1 MRVRLWRIWR
11 KYGDRLS
18 MRGRI
23 GLGITVSR
31 LIFLP
36 VIFLS
41 IYYIAGMVTAT
52 NRIATVDAKVGQ
64 LTGQIAQE
72 VDEMRKAQKNYVL
85 LNDPISLRKIR
96 ESSQKVAMQIEDGL
110 VRSTTERPRF
120 TEMKELLKSYMASI
134 EEISQSTNPRE
145 NAAAL
150 KEFSSGVESYQERI
164 DKLVQVAKR
173 SKTREQV
180 TEAIDAISSAATSF
194 DQIITQWMIASTPER
209 SKLLQELQ
217 SKGEVLSAQAQIIND
232 SGWKNI
238 EDERARTESLGKR
251 ATLLI
256 TVTLVLTLLL
266 SFAFTWYLPRRV
278 LHPIRDVTQAL
289 RKASNG
295 NYDVFLRLN
304 ARDELGELVNEFHN
318 LVNHMRHRDS
328 VSRTQSGMTPPSS
341 KENSRE
347 QNYTVF

>member
-1 MRVRLWRIWR
+1 MRIRLWRMWR

-52 NRIATVDAKVGQ
+52 NRIAKVDAKVGQ
-64 LTGQIAQE
+64 LAGQIAQE

-96 ESSQKVAMQIEDGL
+96 ESSQKITMQIEDGL
-110 VRSTTERPRF
+110 VRSTAERPRF
-120 TEMKELLKSYMASI
+120 TEMKELMKSYMASI
-134 EEISQSTNPRE
+134 EEISQSANPRE

-150 KEFSSGVESYQERI
+150 KQFSGGVESYQKRI
-164 DKLVQVAKR
+164 DNLVAVAKR
-173 SKTREQV
+173 SKTRDQV
-180 TEAIDAISSAATSF
+180 TEAIDEISSAATSF
-194 DQIITQWMIASTPER
+194 DQIITRWMIASEPER
-209 SKLLQELQ
+209 SELLEELQ
-217 SKGEVLSAQAQIIND
+217 SKGEALSAQARLINE
-232 SGWKNI
+232 SGWQNV

-266 SFAFTWYLPRRV
+266 SFAFTWYLPKRV
-278 LHPIRDVTQAL
+278 LHPIREVTQAL
-289 RKASNG
+289 RKASSG

-304 ARDELGELVNEFHN
+304 ARDELGELVSEFHN
-318 LVNHMRHRDS
+318 LVNHVRHRES
-328 VSRTQSGMTPPSS
+328 SRPQMGMPLQSA
-341 KENSRE
+341 KEPSRE
-347 QNYTVF
+347 HNYTVF

>member
-64 LTGQIAQE
+64 LAGQIAQE
-72 VDEMRKAQKNYVL
+72 VNEMRKAQKNYVL
-85 LNDPISLRKIR
+85 LNDPSSLRKIR

-110 VRSTTERPRF
+110 VRSTAERPRF
-120 TEMKELLKSYMASI
+120 TTMKELLKSYMASI
-134 EEISQSTNPRE
+134 EEISQSANPRE

-150 KEFSSGVESYQERI
+150 KQFSGGVESYQKRI
-164 DKLVQVAKR
+164 DTLVGVAKR

-180 TEAIDAISSAATSF
+180 TEAIDEISSAATSF
-194 DQIITQWMIASTPER
+194 DQIITRWMIASAPER
-209 SKLLQELQ
+209 SELLEELQ
-217 SKGEVLSAQAQIIND
+217 SKGEALSAQARLINE
-232 SGWKNI
+232 SGWQNI
-238 EDERARTESLGKR
+238 EDERARAESLGKR

-289 RKASNG
+289 RKASSG

-328 VSRTQSGMTPPSS
+328 ISRTQVGMTPPSA
-341 KENSRE
+341 KEASRE

>member
-1 MRVRLWRIWR
+1 MR
-11 KYGDRLS
+11 
-18 MRGRI
+18 
-23 GLGITVSR
+23 
-31 LIFLP
+31 
-36 VIFLS
+36 
-41 IYYIAGMVTAT
+41 
-52 NRIATVDAKVGQ
+52 
-64 LTGQIAQE
+64 
-72 VDEMRKAQKNYVL
+72 
-85 LNDPISLRKIR
+85 
-96 ESSQKVAMQIEDGL
+96 
-110 VRSTTERPRF
+110 
-120 TEMKELLKSYMASI
+120 ELLKSYMASI
-134 EEISQSTNPRE
+134 EEISQSTSPRE
-145 NAAAL
+145 NEAAL
-150 KEFSSGVESYQERI
+150 KEFSSGVENYQARI

-180 TEAIDAISSAATSF
+180 TEAIDEISGAATSF
-194 DQIITQWMIASTPER
+194 DQIITQWMIASAPER

-217 SKGEVLSAQAQIIND
+217 LKGEALSAQAQLIND

-256 TVTLVLTLLL
+256 TVTLFLTLLL

-295 NYDVFLRLN
+295 NYDVFLKLN

-328 VSRTQSGMTPPSS
+328 VSRTQSGMTPPSG
-341 KENSRE
+341 KETSRE